1 MPPPLNLIAASD
13 HCRGLPPSVPATE
26 RSRCRWRRDL
36 GTATETGAGKSPIL
50 FSFSPFRR
58 GSGIQLK
65 EMNDLQHTAETIRLL
80 AVEDDEPLAEGLCGN
95 LELEGFS
102 VHWVGTGEA
111 ALAEFAEG
119 CNEFDMIILDIML
132 PGIDGF
138 EVCRQLRAAENLIPI
153 LFLTARGSDAD
164 RILGL
169 QLGADDYL
177 TKPFLVEELV
187 LRVRGILR
195 RAEWSRTPGSTGPII
210 EVGRSE
216 INMDTMRATTPT
228 GSVPL
233 TEREVMLVRYF
244 SENEG
249 RVVTRGELLERV
261 WGYTFD
267 TSTRTLDTFVHRLR
281 KQFEE
286 DPRHPM
292 HFHTVRGV
300 GYRFTSEPEE

>member
-1 MPPPLNLIAASD
+1 MMD
-13 HCRGLPPSVPATE
+13 
-26 RSRCRWRRDL
+26 
-36 GTATETGAGKSPIL
+36 ETQLAGEP
-50 FSFSPFRR
+50 
-58 GSGIQLK
+58 
-65 EMNDLQHTAETIRLL
+65 TRLL
-80 AVEDDEPLAEGLCGN
+80 VVEDDEALAEGLCGN

-102 VHWVGTGEA
+102 VFRVGTGEA
-111 ALAEFAEG
+111 ALSALDERPTEFELLV
-119 CNEFDMIILDIML
+119 LDIML

-138 EVCRQLRAAENLIPI
+138 EVCRRLRDDQNLIPI

-195 RAEWSRTPGSTGPII
+195 RAEWSATPAGSGPVVQVGPH
-210 EVGRSE
+210 EVD
-216 INMDTMRATTPT
+216 MDTMRATTRA

-233 TEREVMLVRYF
+233 TEREVMLVRFF

-261 WGYTFD
+261 WGYNFD
-267 TSTRTLDTFVHRLR
+267 TSTRTLDTFIHRLR
-281 KQFEE
+281 KHFEE
-286 DPRHPM
+286 DPRHPN

-300 GYRFTSEPEE
+300 GYRFTSDPEE

>member
-1 MPPPLNLIAASD
+1 MG
-13 HCRGLPPSVPATE
+13 R
-26 RSRCRWRRDL
+26 
-36 GTATETGAGKSPIL
+36 
-50 FSFSPFRR
+50 
-58 GSGIQLK
+58 SGIWYLISGIRMGGDTIVGVNESQSTS
-65 EMNDLQHTAETIRLL
+65 EPIRLL
-80 AVEDDEPLAEGLCGN
+80 VVEDDKPLAEGLSGN

-102 VHWVGTGEA
+102 VKCVGTGEEGLVELA
-111 ALAEFAEG
+111 ASPADSDLL
-119 CNEFDMIILDIML
+119 ILDIML

-138 EVCRQLRAAENLIPI
+138 EVCRQLRADGNQIPI
-153 LFLTARGSDAD
+153 LFLTARGSNAD

-195 RAEWSRTPGSTGPII
+195 RAEWSQTPARTGPVIRI
-210 EVGRSE
+210 GTSEVD
-216 INMDTMRATTPT
+216 MDTMRAATAA
-228 GSVPL
+228 GSVAL
-233 TEREVMLVRYF
+233 TEREVMLVRFF

-249 RVVTRGELLERV
+249 RVLTRGELLERV

-281 KQFEE
+281 KHFEE
-286 DPRHPM
+286 DPRHPL

-300 GYRFTSEPEE
+300 GYRFTSDPEE

>member
-1 MPPPLNLIAASD
+1 MD
-13 HCRGLPPSVPATE
+13 
-26 RSRCRWRRDL
+26 
-36 GTATETGAGKSPIL
+36 
-50 FSFSPFRR
+50 
-58 GSGIQLK
+58 
-65 EMNDLQHTAETIRLL
+65 DLQPAAAPVRLL
-80 AVEDDEPLAEGLCGN
+80 VVEDDEPLAEGLCGN
-95 LELEGFS
+95 LQLEGFS
-102 VHWVGTGEA
+102 THWVGTGEDGLVELGEPTA
-111 ALAEFAEG
+111 DY
-119 CNEFDMIILDIML
+119 DMLILDIML

-138 EVCRQLRAAENLIPI
+138 EVCRQLRDAGNLIPI

-195 RAEWSRTPGSTGPII
+195 RAEWSRTPANTGPVI
-210 EVGRSE
+210 EVGNCE
-216 INMDTMRATTPT
+216 INMDTMRATTPS

-286 DPRHPM
+286 DPRNPK